1 MQPTPTRPKKPP
13 IFYGWVV
20 VAGLSVG
27 LGFIMVLATSNFSLF
42 VKPMADELG
51 IGQSAFGLSFTL
63 RLLAVAMVGPFI
75 GRILDRYGTRVPFAV
90 AGAVGGITVLMLAF
104 VSNAWQMIALFTL
117 LGMTGFWGSS
127 SLYPTVAAAKW
138 FVRKRAKAMSFVFAG
153 TPIGM
158 AISLV
163 STQWLIS
170 EFGWRVAWGVLGG
183 VSAVALVL
191 VPLLIV
197 RNQPSD
203 MGLEPD
209 GDGPEAPVPSG
220 GEAASPVAPRAAAE
234 HPWTRAEAM
243 RTGAFWRIA
252 TSYGLIMF
260 TMSSFSIF
268 RAPYFLDKGISGNLV
283 AFGLATDAMTQLA
296 VTLVLASLMVRFQ
309 PRFLGAFA
317 FAIEAVA
324 LVIAMLT
331 TEAWHMFVANILA
344 GLGIG
349 TLMLMQ
355 TVIWPTYFGRANIG
369 AIRGLATPVSLVFSA
384 AGATMTG
391 FVFDAAGSYNIAWS
405 VAAGGLVIGAIM
417 LGLTPK
423 PLPKTA
429 QTTTVIP
436 AA

>member
-1 MQPTPTRPKKPP
+1 VQSTPSRPEEPR

-42 VKPMADELG
+42 VQPMAEELG
-51 IGQSAFGLSFTL
+51 IGQSPFGLSFTF
-63 RLLAVAMVGPFI
+63 RLLAVAIAGPFI
-75 GRILDRYGTRVPFAV
+75 GRILDRRGTRVPFAV
-90 AGAVGGITVLMLAF
+90 AGAVGGISVLMLAF
-104 VSNAWQMIALFTL
+104 VSNAWQMITLFTL
-117 LGMTGFWGSS
+117 LGLTGFWGSS

-158 AISLV
+158 AISLIA
-163 STQWLIS
+163 TQLLIDAY
-170 EFGWRVAWGVLGG
+170 GWRVAWAVLGG
-183 VSAVALVL
+183 VSAVALVFVSL
-191 VPLLIV
+191 VVV

-209 GDGPEAPVPSG
+209 GDSPEIPDGNDAESTNPIS
-220 GEAASPVAPRAAAE
+220 PRAARE
-234 HPWTRAEAM
+234 YPWTKGEAM

-268 RAPYFLDKGISGNLV
+268 RAPYFLDKGISGNFV
-283 AFGLATDAMTQLA
+283 ALGLATDAMAQLA
-296 VTLVLASLMVRFQ
+296 VTIVLASLMVRFQ

-317 FAIEAVA
+317 FAIEAAA
-324 LVIAMLT
+324 LVVAMLT
-331 TEAWHMFVANILA
+331 TEAWHMMVANILA

-349 TLMLMQ
+349 TLMLIQ

-369 AIRGLATPVSLVFSA
+369 AIRGLSTPVSLVFSA

-391 FVFDAAGSYNIAWS
+391 FVFDATGSYFIAWS
-405 VAAGGLVIGAIM
+405 VAAGGLVVGAVM
-417 LGLTPK
+417 LALTPK
-423 PLPKTA
+423 PQPKTDQA
-429 QTTTVIP
+429 TTAGP

>member
-1 MQPTPTRPKKPP
+1 M
-13 IFYGWVV
+13 

-42 VKPMADELG
+42 VKPMAEELG
-51 IGQSAFGLSFTL
+51 IGQSPFGLSFTF

-75 GRILDRYGTRVPFAV
+75 GRTLDRYGTRVPFAV
-90 AGAVGGITVLMLAF
+90 AGAVGGTAVLLLAF
-104 VSNAWQMIALFTL
+104 VSNAWQMVALFTL

-127 SLYPTVAAAKW
+127 SLYPTVAVAKW

-163 STQWLIS
+163 ATQWLIS

-209 GDGPEAPVPSG
+209 GDSPEVPVASG
-220 GEAASPVAPRAAAE
+220 GKEANSMVPRATAE

-243 RTGAFWRIA
+243 HTGAFWRIA
-252 TSYGLIMF
+252 VSYGLIMF

-268 RAPYFLDKGISGNLV
+268 RAPYFLSKGISGNFV
-283 AFGLATDAMTQLA
+283 AFGLATDAMMQLA
-296 VTLVLASLMVRFQ
+296 VTLVLASLMIRFQ

-317 FAIEAVA
+317 FVIEAVA

-355 TVIWPTYFGRANIG
+355 TVIWPAYFGRANIG

-391 FVFDAAGSYNIAWS
+391 LVFDAAGSYNIAWS
-405 VAAGGLVIGAIM
+405 VAAVGLVIGALL

-423 PLPKTA
+423 PLPKKVQTPTA
-429 QTTTVIP
+429 SLAV
-436 AA
+436 

>member
-1 MQPTPTRPKKPP
+1 MQSTPSRPEQPP

-42 VKPMADELG
+42 VKPMAEELG
-51 IGQSAFGLSFTL
+51 MGQSPFGLSFTF
-63 RLLAVAMVGPFI
+63 RLLAVAIAGPFI

-90 AGAVGGITVLMLAF
+90 AGAFGGITVLMLAF

-117 LGMTGFWGSS
+117 LGVTGFWGSS
-127 SLYPTVAAAKW
+127 SLYPTVAVAKW

-158 AISLV
+158 AVSLV
-163 STQWLIS
+163 ATQWLIG
-170 EFGWRVAWGVLGG
+170 EFGWRVAWAVLGG

-191 VPLLIV
+191 VPLLVV

-209 GDGPEAPVPSG
+209 GDSPEGPGANG
-220 GEAASPVAPRAAAE
+220 AGAANPITPRAATE
-234 HPWTRAEAM
+234 YPWTRAEAM

-252 TSYGLIMF
+252 TCYGLIMF

-268 RAPYFLDKGISGNLV
+268 RAPYFLDKGISGNFV

-317 FAIEAVA
+317 FAVEAVA
-324 LVIAMLT
+324 LVVAIFT

-355 TVIWPTYFGRANIG
+355 TVIWPTYFGRVNIG

-384 AGATMTG
+384 AGATVTG
-391 FVFDAAGSYNIAWS
+391 FVFDAAGSYYIAWWI
-405 VAAGGLVIGAIM
+405 ATGGLVVGAVM
-417 LGLTPK
+417 LALTPR
-423 PLPKTA
+423 PSPKKARTA
-429 QTTTVIP
+429 TVSQTG
-436 AA
+436 

>member
-1 MQPTPTRPKKPP
+1 M
-13 IFYGWVV
+13 

-42 VKPMADELG
+42 VKPMAEELG
-51 IGQSAFGLSFTL
+51 IGQSPFGLSFTF

-75 GRILDRYGTRVPFAV
+75 GRTLDRYGTRGPFAV
-90 AGAVGGITVLMLAF
+90 AGAVGGTAVLLLAF
-104 VSNAWQMIALFTL
+104 VSNAWQMVALFTL

-127 SLYPTVAAAKW
+127 SLYPTVAVAKW

-163 STQWLIS
+163 ATQWLIS

-209 GDGPEAPVPSG
+209 GDSPEVPVASG
-220 GEAASPVAPRAAAE
+220 GKEANSMVPRATAE

-243 RTGAFWRIA
+243 HTGAFWRIA
-252 TSYGLIMF
+252 VSYGLIMF

-268 RAPYFLDKGISGNLV
+268 RAPYFLSKGISGNFV
-283 AFGLATDAMTQLA
+283 AFGLATDAMMQLA
-296 VTLVLASLMVRFQ
+296 VTLVLASLMIRFQ

-317 FAIEAVA
+317 FVIEAVA

-355 TVIWPTYFGRANIG
+355 TVIWPAYFGRANIG

-391 FVFDAAGSYNIAWS
+391 LVFDAAGSYNIAWS
-405 VAAGGLVIGAIM
+405 VAAVGLVIGALL

-423 PLPKTA
+423 PLPKKVQTPTA
-429 QTTTVIP
+429 SLAV
-436 AA
+436 

>member
-1 MQPTPTRPKKPP
+1 
-13 IFYGWVV
+13 V

-42 VKPMADELG
+42 VKPMAEELG
-51 IGQSAFGLSFTL
+51 IGQSPFGLSFTF

-75 GRILDRYGTRVPFAV
+75 GRTLDRYGTRVPFAV
-90 AGAVGGITVLMLAF
+90 AGAVGGTAVLLLAF
-104 VSNAWQMIALFTL
+104 VSNAWQMVALFTL

-127 SLYPTVAAAKW
+127 SLYPTVAVAKW

-163 STQWLIS
+163 ATQWLIS

-209 GDGPEAPVPSG
+209 GDSPEVPVASG
-220 GEAASPVAPRAAAE
+220 GKEANSMVPRATAE

-243 RTGAFWRIA
+243 HTGAFWRIA
-252 TSYGLIMF
+252 VSYGLIMF

-268 RAPYFLDKGISGNLV
+268 RAPYFLSKGISGNFV
-283 AFGLATDAMTQLA
+283 AFGLATDAMMQLA
-296 VTLVLASLMVRFQ
+296 VTLVLASLMIRFQ

-317 FAIEAVA
+317 FVIEAVA

-355 TVIWPTYFGRANIG
+355 TVIWPAYFGRANIG

-391 FVFDAAGSYNIAWS
+391 LVFDAAGSYNIAWS
-405 VAAGGLVIGAIM
+405 VAAVGLVIGALL

-423 PLPKTA
+423 PLPKKVQTPTA
-429 QTTTVIP
+429 SLAV
-436 AA
+436 

>member
-1 MQPTPTRPKKPP
+1 
-13 IFYGWVV
+13 
-20 VAGLSVG
+20 VAV
-27 LGFIMVLATSNFSLF
+27 
-42 VKPMADELG
+42 
-51 IGQSAFGLSFTL
+51 
-63 RLLAVAMVGPFI
+63 
-75 GRILDRYGTRVPFAV
+75 
-90 AGAVGGITVLMLAF
+90 
-104 VSNAWQMIALFTL
+104 
-117 LGMTGFWGSS
+117 
-127 SLYPTVAAAKW
+127 AKW

-163 STQWLIS
+163 ATQWLIS

-209 GDGPEAPVPSG
+209 GDSPEVPVASG
-220 GEAASPVAPRAAAE
+220 GKEANSMVPRATAE

-243 RTGAFWRIA
+243 HTGAFWRIA
-252 TSYGLIMF
+252 VSYGLIMF

-268 RAPYFLDKGISGNLV
+268 RAPYFLSKGISGNFV
-283 AFGLATDAMTQLA
+283 AFGLATDAMMQLA
-296 VTLVLASLMVRFQ
+296 VTLVLASLMIRFQ

-317 FAIEAVA
+317 FVIEAVA

-355 TVIWPTYFGRANIG
+355 TVIWPAYFGRANIG

-391 FVFDAAGSYNIAWS
+391 LVFDAAGSYNIAWS
-405 VAAGGLVIGAIM
+405 VAAVGLVIGALL

-423 PLPKTA
+423 PLPKKVQTPTA
-429 QTTTVIP
+429 SLAV
-436 AA
+436 